1 MLQHLTELL
10 VKFKFDLSED
20 VSETGGGVM
29 ITHLGISAIYDKIPG
44 GLVMTA
50 KSNCQWNKR
59 IC

>member
-44 GLVMTA
+44 GTRNDGKKQLSME
-50 KSNCQWNKR
+50 
-59 IC
+59 